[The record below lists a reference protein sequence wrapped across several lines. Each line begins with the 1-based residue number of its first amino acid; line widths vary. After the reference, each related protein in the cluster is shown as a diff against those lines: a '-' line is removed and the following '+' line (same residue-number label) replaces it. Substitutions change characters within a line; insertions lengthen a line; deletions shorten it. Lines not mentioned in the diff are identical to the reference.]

1 MRTISDEDFQILMDE
16 SLNCVICNK
25 SLNGEGDIVTLI
37 EKGCDGI
44 KRASLKRADNITTVP
59 AQQVHQNSRQEYCCP
74 ALIELKKLFQ
84 KKQLLVAITP

>member
-1 MRTISDEDFQILMDE
+1 MDE

-37 EKGCDGI
+37 EKGCEGI

-74 ALIELKKLFQ
+74 VLIELKKLFQ